1 MRFNPVYLVLGLLS
15 MVYAAPVDLGS
26 DSQHSSFET
35 TLRARM
41 DQNPPQHSNTLPME
55 VDKKVVSVKFT
66 DPYAGRDLLQSHSQN
81 PPKSVAAFV
90 HVGLEKVFP
99 EMRGDL
105 DWLVTFG
112 NEFVGKFSVSNL
124 ELTLWVHGV
133 GDCLVK
139 FIQVDSCWW
148 LNFTHDNCEIFTSFE
163 SAGVGALAPK
173 PKFFEHWKKNI
184 NIRILKENLENFLIS
199 RDDPGPK

>member
-1 MRFNPVYLVLGLLS
+1 MHFDPVYFVLGLLS
-15 MVYAAPVDLGS
+15 MVYAVPVDLGS
-26 DSQHSSFET
+26 DLERSSFET
-35 TLRARM
+35 TIRARM

-55 VDKKVVSVKFT
+55 LDKKVVHVRFT

-99 EMRGDL
+99 EMRGDP
-105 DWLVTFG
+105 DWLVTFE

-124 ELTLWVHGV
+124 ELTLWVHGI

-148 LNFTHDNCEIFTSFE
+148 LNFTHDNCEIMYWQSRNTVVPCTTFGSLQTKLTSSVGE
-163 SAGVGALAPK
+163 RGSQMPSYPGDSAGY
-173 PKFFEHWKKNI
+173 
-184 NIRILKENLENFLIS
+184 
-199 RDDPGPK
+199 